1 MVAAE
6 VEIAAPVA
14 EPEPVAVAAVEAAP
28 VSVEPDPAEI
38 LTPPEKPK
46 RGWWRRG

>member
-1 MVAAE
+1 V
-6 VEIAAPVA
+6 VEAAPEPVA
-14 EPEPVAVAAVEAAP
+14 KPEPVAVAFAEPASV
-28 VSVEPDPAEI
+28 VVEPDPAEI